1 MSLRTTDTDKQ
12 HVEADEVREFS
23 FLRSLTHG
31 EFSNYTISYG
41 EKPKA
46 SPKHAVS
53 EAMDKINDRWGE
65 FVITPALMMG
75 MQDVILDRIAFGGVK
90 ELQELYTE

>member
-1 MSLRTTDTDKQ
+1 MISLASKRPK
-12 HVEADEVREFS
+12 
-23 FLRSLTHG
+23 FLRYYRKTNLAVSVYDLVPSTD
-31 EFSNYTISYG
+31 EQLELF
-41 EKPKA
+41 A

-65 FVITPALMMG
+65 FVITPALMLG
-75 MQDVILDRIAFGGVK
+75 MEDVILDRIAFGGVK